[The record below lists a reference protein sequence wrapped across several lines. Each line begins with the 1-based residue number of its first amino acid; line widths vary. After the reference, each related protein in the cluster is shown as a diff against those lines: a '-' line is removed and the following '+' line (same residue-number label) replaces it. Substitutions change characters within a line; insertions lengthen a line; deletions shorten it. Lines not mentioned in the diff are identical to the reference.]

1 MLAKDIIS
9 DTIPTVNLNNT
20 IEELINWMELFKVS
34 HLPVVDDTQFLG
46 LISDTDLYNCENVK
60 RTLFQEKTSLQK
72 IFVYEYYHIYELVEK
87 IVLEKITLLPIVD
100 TKNNFL
106 GSVDLPSVLKALSE
120 LTSVD
125 KSGSILVLEMPVRD
139 YTLSQ
144 IAQIAENN
152 NIIILSSYIRY
163 CSDLNKMQL
172 TLKLNKT
179 EVEDMKRSLERYDYN
194 IVYIFKESQV
204 MDEMY
209 QERLDELLRYMN
221 I

>member
-1 MLAKDIIS
+1 MLVKEIIS

-34 HLPVVDDTQFLG
+34 HLPVVDDKLFLG
-46 LISDTDLYNCENVK
+46 LVSDTDLYNCDNIK
-60 RTLFQEKTSLQK
+60 HTLFKEKIILKK
-72 IFVYEYYHIYELVEK
+72 IFVYEYYHIYESVEK
-87 IVLEKITLLPIVD
+87 IVVENVTLLPVVD

-106 GSVDLPSVLKALSE
+106 GSIDLPSVITALSE
-120 LTSVD
+120 LTSVG
-125 KSGSILVLEMPVRD
+125 KIGSIVVLEMPVID

-163 CSDLNKMQL
+163 CSDFNKIQL

-179 EVEDMKRSLERYDYN
+179 EIEDMKRSLERYNYN
-194 IVYIFKESQV
+194 IVYVFKESQV

>member
-1 MLAKDIIS
+1 
-9 DTIPTVNLNNT
+9 
-20 IEELINWMELFKVS
+20 MELFKVS
-34 HLPVVDDTQFLG
+34 HLPVVDDKLFLG
-46 LISDTDLYNCENVK
+46 LVSDTDLYNCDNIK
-60 RTLFQEKTSLQK
+60 HTLFKEKIILKK
-72 IFVYEYYHIYELVEK
+72 IFVYEYYHIYESVEK
-87 IVLEKITLLPIVD
+87 IVVENVTLLPVVD

-106 GSVDLPSVLKALSE
+106 GSIDLPSVITALSE
-120 LTSVD
+120 LTSVG
-125 KSGSILVLEMPVRD
+125 KIGSIVVLEMPVID

-163 CSDLNKMQL
+163 CSDFNKIQL

-179 EVEDMKRSLERYDYN
+179 EIEDMKRSLERYNYN
-194 IVYIFKESQV
+194 IVYVFKESQV